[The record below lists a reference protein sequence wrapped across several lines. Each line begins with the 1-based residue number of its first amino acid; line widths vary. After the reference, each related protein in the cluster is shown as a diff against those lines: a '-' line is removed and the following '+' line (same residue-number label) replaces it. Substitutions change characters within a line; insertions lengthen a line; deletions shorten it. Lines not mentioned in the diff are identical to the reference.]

1 MIPFSK
7 WSRRSALRGTTLATG
22 ILLLTMLLSACGSS
36 DTGGTPTVG
45 AGTPTLVACPNTTS
59 LTGAGSTF
67 VNPLFSKMF
76 TEYANARCGI
86 QVNYQSVGSGAGI
99 TQLLN
104 ETVDFGASDSPMT
117 AAQLAMSKQGNVI
130 HIPVTIGAVAVSFNL
145 SSLPVTTHIQL
156 DGPTLAKIFL
166 GTVKFWD
173 DPAITALNTGTTLP
187 HEAITVVHR
196 SDGSGTTGIFT
207 HYLSVVSPTWM
218 TQVGAATTVKW
229 PTGVGASGNAGVATA
244 VKNTEGAIGYN
255 ELAYVLTNSIQYA
268 AIQDHDGAYVLPSL
282 ASAAAAAGSITPASI
297 PADLR
302 FFFVNSPGTNAYP
315 ITGFS
320 WALVYANQTDPDKG
334 AAIAQT
340 MWWIT
345 HTGQQYSTGLS
356 YVPLPANFVTLDEAQ
371 IKLILCGSSPCFTGP
386 AQ

>member
-1 MIPFSK
+1 M
-7 WSRRSALRGTTLATG
+7 
-22 ILLLTMLLSACGSS
+22 LLTALSRPRVRLRSYLGSLALLGLVFILAACGGS
-36 DTGGTPTVG
+36 DTGNTPTVG
-45 AGTPTLVACPNTTS
+45 AGTPTLVPCPNTTS
-59 LTGAGSTF
+59 LSGAGSTF

-86 QVNYQSVGSGAGI
+86 QVNYQPVGSGAGI

-104 ETVDFGASDSPMT
+104 QTVDFGATDSPMT
-117 AAQLAMSKQGNVI
+117 DAQLGMSKQGNVI

-145 SSLPVTTHIQL
+145 SSLPASQHLQMNG
-156 DGPTLAKIFL
+156 DTLAKIFL
-166 GTVKFWD
+166 GTITSWD
-173 DPAITALNTGTTLP
+173 DPAIMALNSGVTLP

-196 SDGSGTTGIFT
+196 SDGSGTTSIFT
-207 HYLSVVSPTWM
+207 HYLSAVSSDWM
-218 TQVGAATTVKW
+218 TKVGAATTVNW
-229 PTGVGASGNAGVATA
+229 PVGVGASGNAGVATA

-255 ELAYVLTNSIQYA
+255 ELAYVLTNSIQYFTM
-268 AIQDHDGAYVLPSL
+268 QDHDGAYVLPSL
-282 ASAAAAAGSITPASI
+282 DSAKAAAASITPSAI

-302 FFFVNSPGTNAYP
+302 FFFVNSPGANAYP

-320 WALVYANQTDPDKG
+320 WALVYANQTDNDKG
-334 AAIAQT
+334 AAVAQT
-340 MWWIT
+340 MWWII

-371 IKLILCGSSPCFTGP
+371 VKLIMCGSSPCFTGP